1 MRRGCVRGREGAV
14 RATVCSASA
23 TQSIPLDLLILAD
36 RLEIGLQVIMETAG
50 FSQLHVLARGG
61 EATDDCCGAADG
73 VCFRFRLGLFLLGDG
88 ADLVEVAGEY
98 GGVGDVLGGFG
109 ELEEGDAGA
118 DGEEAH
124 DDGYDLGGGAAE
136 AFEEDGGGDD
146 GGAGEED
153 VVRRRDQCRV
163 EDIESFLRGGL
174 VLVSHIS
181 GGGAYI

>member
-1 MRRGCVRGREGAV
+1 M
-14 RATVCSASA
+14 RATIRSAPTSQA
-23 TQSIPLDLLILAD
+23 IPLDLLILAD
-36 RLEIGLQVIMETAG
+36 GLEISVHIFMKAAG
-50 FSQLHVLARGG
+50 FSQLHVLARSG
-61 EATDDCCGAADG
+61 EATDNCCGAADG
-73 VCFRFRLGLFLLGDG
+73 VGLGLGLGLLLLGDG
-88 ADLVEVAGEY
+88 ADLVEVAGED

-146 GGAGEED
+146 GGAGEID

-163 EDIESFLRGGL
+163 EDIESFLQTIYQR
-174 VLVSHIS
+174 
-181 GGGAYI
+181 